1 MSSQSSAAATIIPL
15 GRLADRSAV
24 VALTGRLLLSAI
36 FLISGWSKVAAPA
49 ATIGYIGS
57 VGLPFPQLGL
67 GIAIAIE
74 FVCGVALILG
84 YRARLAAASLAAF
97 SVFTAFAFHFDPSD
111 QNQLVH
117 FLKNMAMAGGLLQI
131 VAFGAG
137 RFSLDA
143 RARQ

>member
-1 MSSQSSAAATIIPL
+1 MSSQSSAATTSIPE
-15 GRLADRSAV
+15 GGLAERSAV

-36 FLISGWSKVAAPA
+36 FMISGWGKVAAPA

-74 FVCGVALILG
+74 FACGVALILG
-84 YRARLAAASLAAF
+84 YRARLAAAILAAF
-97 SVFTAFAFHFDPSD
+97 SVFTAFAFHFNLSD
-111 QNQLVH
+111 QNQFIH
-117 FLKNMAMAGGLLQI
+117 FLKNMAMGGGLLQV

-137 RFSLDA
+137 KLSLDA
-143 RARQ
+143 GRR